1 MASYLWP
8 LEFFRFMK
16 AIEAKIKDLEN
27 LVNRLISEHLVLQKK
42 NSQLKADLSSL
53 QAEVHSRTEEVQNLE
68 MQLERLRLARGLAG
82 DPEEAKAA
90 KAKLGSLMREIDRCI
105 AMLNE

>member
-1 MASYLWP
+1 
-8 LEFFRFMK
+8 MK
-16 AIEAKIKDLEN
+16 AIEAKIRDLEN
-27 LVNRLISEHLVLQKK
+27 LVHRMISDHIVLQKE
-42 NSQLKADLSSL
+42 NEQLKAERSSL
-53 QAEVHSRTEEVQNLE
+53 EANLQSRSEDFQKLE
-68 MQLERLRLARGLAG
+68 LQLERMRLARGLAG

>member
-1 MASYLWP
+1 
-8 LEFFRFMK
+8 MK
-16 AIEAKIKDLEN
+16 AIEAKIKSLEN
-27 LVNRLISEHLVLQKK
+27 LVNKLISDHLVVQKE
-42 NSQLKADLSSL
+42 NAQLKA
-53 QAEVHSRTEEVQNLE
+53 NLE
-68 MQLERLRLARGLAG
+68 QSRAQEQSKSDELHNLEIQLERLRLARGLAG

>member
-1 MASYLWP
+1 
-8 LEFFRFMK
+8 MK

-27 LVNRLISEHLVLQKK
+27 LVNKLISDHLVVQKE
-42 NSQLKADLSSL
+42 NAQLKADLAQSRA
-53 QAEVHSRTEEVQNLE
+53 QAQNKSDEVHNLE
-68 MQLERLRLARGLAG
+68 IQLERLRLARGLAG

>member
-1 MASYLWP
+1 
-8 LEFFRFMK
+8 MK

-27 LVNRLISEHLVLQKK
+27 LVNKLISDHLVVQKE
-42 NSQLKADLSSL
+42 NAQLKADLAQSRA
-53 QAEVHSRTEEVQNLE
+53 QAQSKSDEVHNLE
-68 MQLERLRLARGLAG
+68 IQLERLRLARGLAG

>member
-1 MASYLWP
+1 
-8 LEFFRFMK
+8 MK
-16 AIEAKIKDLEN
+16 AIEAKIKDLED
-27 LVNRLISEHLVLQKK
+27 LVNRLISDHLVLQKE
-42 NSQLKADLSSL
+42 NTRLKANLSDLQS
-53 QAEVHSRTEEVQNLE
+53 EVHSRSEEVHNLE
-68 MQLERLRLARGLAG
+68 IQLERLRLARGLAG